1 MLYKYTRRSIFIKSK
16 AKLLFI
22 ILLIITLILI
32 FHSNK
37 ESKNKYIAV
46 YLDNIE
52 STSIPDRNSNYIID
66 KIICDNDAIGT
77 WDNVNWSLLVTNL
90 SKRSNCKT
98 YFQSK
103 KDITITY
110 DNNYI
115 KNNIF
120 EEYYNT
126 DNDKM
131 GRLNQKYINF
141 TWNTKKVENLPYLIA
156 TASLKEEYN
165 ELPANYG
172 VYFDYYKQLS
182 IGKTYNISF
191 EIKGNDDN
199 FNILIG
205 SEQNGE
211 FISNIKKNWQKYRYQ
226 FIAQDTNY
234 HSFIFYNWAAI
245 SKPRTIEVRNLS
257 LQEGEYD
264 NFSTTILKEY
274 DNLNNTL
281 PTPTRENYTF
291 LGWYTEPIEGEK
303 ISSETIVTEDTT
315 YYAHWQYNESE

>member
-1 MLYKYTRRSIFIKSK
+1 MKIKHLIILIAIFIISIT
-16 AKLLFI
+16 F
-22 ILLIITLILI
+22 LINNNNNNNLISI
-32 FHSNK
+32 
-37 ESKNKYIAV
+37 YINNA
-46 YLDNIE
+46 E
-52 STSIPDRNSNYIID
+52 STSIPDKDSDYIAD
-66 KIICDNDAIGT
+66 KVVCDNNANAS
-77 WDNVNWSLLVTNL
+77 WDNNNWNLFISNL
-90 SKRSNCKT
+90 SRRSNCKI
-98 YFQSK
+98 YFRSK

-120 EEYYNT
+120 EEIYNT
-126 DNDKM
+126 DKDKM

-165 ELPANYG
+165 DLPASYG

-234 HSFIFYNWAAI
+234 HSFVFYNWATI

-257 LQEGEYD
+257 LQEGEYN

-291 LGWYTEPIEGEK
+291 LGWYTDPIEGEK

>member
-1 MLYKYTRRSIFIKSK
+1 MKIKHLIILIAIFIISIT
-16 AKLLFI
+16 F
-22 ILLIITLILI
+22 LINNNNNNNLISI
-32 FHSNK
+32 
-37 ESKNKYIAV
+37 YINNA
-46 YLDNIE
+46 E
-52 STSIPDRNSNYIID
+52 STSIPDKDSDYIAD
-66 KIICDNDAIGT
+66 KVVCDNNANAS
-77 WDNVNWSLLVTNL
+77 WDNNNWNLFISNL
-90 SKRSNCKT
+90 SRRSNCKI
-98 YFQSK
+98 YFRSK

-120 EEYYNT
+120 EEIYNT
-126 DNDKM
+126 DKDKM

-165 ELPANYG
+165 DLPASYG

-226 FIAQDTNY
+226 FIVQDTNY
-234 HSFIFYNWAAI
+234 HSFVFYNWATI

-257 LQEGEYD
+257 LQEGEYN

-291 LGWYTEPIEGEK
+291 LGWYTDPIEGEK